1 MRKNLPVDPMSLAA
15 AFPPRVESGRET
27 TEHGGADF
35 PLALCRREPGA
46 LPLGRMG
53 WHWHEELQV
62 CVVEEGCVLFR
73 VGEEELEA
81 GKGSLLFINSRIPHT
96 ARPKKAEGCD
106 GPARYLCVDFK
117 PRLLAGLPSSLIEKR
132 YAGPFAGERGP
143 EAALLPRAQSA
154 GELSRAAD
162 AKERKQAGW
171 ELQALGAL
179 CLLWAEL
186 LPELSRRAR
195 AGGKRRAASARSS
208 RSAAAMIDFIEQN
221 AARPLKLSTIARAA
235 HLSESEARR
244 VFTRTTG
251 ESPMAYLRRR
261 RLEQAAALLMHPGLS
276 VEETAAACGFSS
288 VSYFVRAFRKE
299 KGLPPLRWR
308 RTGRG
313 QP

>member
-1 MRKNLPVDPMSLAA
+1 MKKSRPVDPMSLAA

-35 PLALCRREPGA
+35 PLALYRREPAA
-46 LPLGRMG
+46 LPFGRTG

-96 ARPKKAEGCD
+96 ARPKLPEGST

-117 PRLLAGLPSSLIEKR
+117 PRLLAGLPSSLIGKR
-132 YAGPFAGERGP
+132 YVSPFEGERGP
-143 EAALLPRAQSA
+143 ESALLPRAQA
-154 GELSRAAD
+154 AAELSRAAD

-171 ELQALGAL
+171 ELRALGAL
-179 CLLWAEL
+179 LLLWAEL

-195 AGGKRRAASARSS
+195 AGGKRAASSARAS
-208 RSAAAMIDFIEQN
+208 RCAAAMIDFIE
-221 AARPLKLSTIARAA
+221 AHAGEPLKLSAVARAA
-235 HLSESEARR
+235 NLSESEARR

-261 RLEQAAALLMHPGLS
+261 RLERAAALLEQPGLS
-276 VEETAAACGFSS
+276 VEEAAAACGFSS
-288 VSYFVRAFRKE
+288 ASYFVRAFRKE

-308 RTGRG
+308 RAGRE
-313 QP
+313 P